1 MTEQDKGPAEPAE
14 PAPDQ
19 PREPDRTPAT
29 PAPARSR
36 PDPLRGSRT
45 SAMWVAVGVLVL
57 VLILLTVF
65 ILQNTQDVQVSFLGW
80 EGEAPLAAVLLI
92 AATSGLL
99 LAVIAG
105 TLRIWQLRRR
115 VRREEH

>member
-19 PREPDRTPAT
+19 PRERDRT

-36 PDPLRGSRT
+36 QDPLRGSRT
-45 SAMWVAVGVLVL
+45 SAIWLAVGALVL

-65 ILQNTQDVQVSFLGW
+65 ILQNTQDVEVSFLGW

>member
-19 PREPDRTPAT
+19 PREPDRTPA
-29 PAPARSR
+29 PARSR

-45 SAMWVAVGVLVL
+45 SAIWVAVAVLVL

-92 AATSGLL
+92 AATGGLL